1 MTLLLVAAVGGSIA
15 GLTFLSLATFGEMFG
30 GRIGVP
36 LIAGLACLA
45 VAAVAS
51 VALARIFRP

>member
-1 MTLLLVAAVGGSIA
+1 MTLLLVAAAGGWIA
-15 GLTFLSLATFGEMFG
+15 GVTLLMFAMAPFGAG
-30 GRIGVP
+30 PTSVP
-36 LIAGLACLA
+36 LVAASLACLA